1 MHPAGEESRTPADN
15 ERRMDES
22 TILASVEAG
31 DRDAF
36 GRLYDR
42 FTPMLYSL
50 ALRILGNPADAEDV
64 IQLTWVQVWR
74 TAGRYEARRG
84 SVASWLATIVRS
96 RALDRTRTS
105 AARARAEAAA
115 PPAKPAAAAGFEE
128 ERVRVRKALE
138 ELDSKQRRALELAY
152 FEGLAHTEVASRL
165 QAPLGTVKAW
175 IRRGLLRLRD
185 SLEGE
190 AP

>member
-1 MHPAGEESRTPADN
+1 
-15 ERRMDES
+15 MDES
-22 TILASVEAG
+22 AILASVEAG

-64 IQLTWVQVWR
+64 IQLAWVQVWR

-96 RALDRTRTS
+96 RALDRTRMT
-105 AARARAEAAA
+105 AVRARAEAAA
-115 PPAKPAAAAGFEE
+115 PPARPATVFGFEE
-128 ERVRVRKALE
+128 ERARVRKALE
-138 ELDSKQRRALELAY
+138 ELDAKQRKALELAY

-165 QAPLGTVKAW
+165 EAPLGTVKAW

>member
-1 MHPAGEESRTPADN
+1 
-15 ERRMDES
+15 MDES
-22 TILASVEAG
+22 AILASVEAG
-31 DRDAF
+31 DKDAF

-96 RALDRTRTS
+96 RALDRTRM
-105 AARARAEAAA
+105 AAVRARAEAAA
-115 PPAKPAAAAGFEE
+115 PPPASGSAVAPFEE
-128 ERVRVRKALE
+128 ERARVRRALE
-138 ELDSKQRRALELAY
+138 QLDAKQRKALELAY

-165 QAPLGTVKAW
+165 EAPLGTVKAW

-185 SLEGE
+185 SLKGE